1 MTAEESGRAE
11 TKGQEHFGVAAVL
24 LKGKAFNYSMVKKLS
39 LVKVTVWT
47 YRGRGVGPMFQIILH

>member
-24 LKGKAFNYSMVKKLS
+24 LKGRAFNYSMARQE
-39 LVKVTVWT
+39 TQF
-47 YRGRGVGPMFQIILH
+47 G